1 MKHKNKH
8 QSIRQPQYPGGNKA
22 LTEFIKKNLIYPESA
37 KEQRIK
43 GVVRVKADINKVG
56 RIIKTTVIAGI
67 GHGCDEEAQR
77 VIKLLEFK
85 VPENRGMRVTFHKQF
100 NVSFN
105 PPPEPP
111 KQAQQLKIEIKYHVT
126 KSAN

>member
-8 QSIRQPQYPGGNKA
+8 QSIRQPEYPGGNKA
-22 LTEFIKKNLIYPESA
+22 VSEFIKKNLVYPESA
-37 KEQRIK
+37 KEQRVK

-56 RIIKTTVIAGI
+56 RVVKTSVVSGI

-85 VPENRGMRVTFHKQF
+85 VPENRGMKVTFHKQF

-111 KQAQQLKIEIKYHVT
+111 KQVRLEIKYHYS
-126 KSAN
+126 KKED